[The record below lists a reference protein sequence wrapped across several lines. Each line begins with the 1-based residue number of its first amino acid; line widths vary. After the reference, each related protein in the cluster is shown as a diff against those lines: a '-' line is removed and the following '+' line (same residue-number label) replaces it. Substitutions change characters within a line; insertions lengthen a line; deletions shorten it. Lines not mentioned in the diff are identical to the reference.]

1 MDTDEGLYHAI
12 PQTRGKIA
20 HQSIDTKKAS
30 NRKDDLLSFPVFSEK
45 YRLMGKVDMFRKK
58 EKGNLQAKTNTKR
71 NHRTINYRYHFQ
83 MF

>member
-20 HQSIDTKKAS
+20 HQSIDTKKTS

-45 YRLMGKVDMFRKK
+45 YGNAIHRDVDIVYF
-58 EKGNLQAKTNTKR
+58 
-71 NHRTINYRYHFQ
+71 
-83 MF
+83 